1 MDGVKSRTPT
11 ANAARGPGLAA
22 IRITRLGF
30 LSGSGGR
37 GLRTA
42 RKRLRPRASTP
53 SPRRNSYRGS
63 RSLGWLRP
71 PARSTRNRM
80 TAIRT
85 VVTTAP
91 SRKNSAVRRG
101 LADARKT
108 AETTSAVGEIAPSRA
123 YPVAWISMA
132 RPSAVHAAGRG
143 RADAQV
149 TDQPRLAASHEGT
162 AVTSHPVPL
171 LVSADAILILP
182 P

>member
-1 MDGVKSRTPT
+1 MEGVKSRTPT
-11 ANAARGPGLAA
+11 ANAARGDGLVA
-22 IRITRLGF
+22 ILITRFGF
-30 LSGSGGR
+30 LSGSGGLGWR
-37 GLRTA
+37 RAST
-42 RKRLRPRASTP
+42 RLTPRASTP
-53 SPRRNSYRGS
+53 SPRRRPYRGC

-80 TAIRT
+80 MAIRT
-85 VVTTAP
+85 VVSAAP
-91 SRKNSAVRRG
+91 NRKNSAVRRG

-132 RPSAVHAAGRG
+132 RPSAVRAAGRG

-149 TDQPRLAASHEGT
+149 TDQPRLAASREGT

-171 LVSADAILILP
+171 LVFADAILIF
-182 P
+182 